1 MNETSL
7 RLRTLVLINGEL
19 DYISQALP
27 NPDEIAY
34 KEYEWETWEEKPAP
48 WSPLITLEQLQNRPD
63 LEIEWYCPEFIPVG
77 AKTIISAEP
86 KCGKT
91 ILLFHILQAVVTG
104 TQFLGQPC
112 TPAKVLYLTEQTEH
126 EFKRQI
132 REVPNLLGNPNF
144 FVLLAEDTPPDIK
157 TWDQMLAF
165 VERMLAITKA
175 KI

>member
-112 TPAKVLYLTEQTEH
+112 TPAKVLYLLNKLSMSSRDKLEKYRTFLGT
-126 EFKRQI
+126 QI
-132 REVPNLLGNPNF
+132 S
-144 FVLLAEDTPPDIK
+144 
-157 TWDQMLAF
+157 
-165 VERMLAITKA
+165 
-175 KI
+175 